1 MHKVWILEQFDNSAE
16 AHAQSTILNV
26 FSNRSS
32 AEAWRDRYIREEF
45 DIDNDFVGDL
55 EAEVP
60 DLEFSIHAY
69 YVLD

>member
-1 MHKVWILEQFDNSAE
+1 MHKVWILEQFDNSSE

-26 FSNRSS
+26 FSNRVS

-45 DIDNDFVGDL
+45 DIADDFVGDL
-55 EAEVP
+55 EAELP
-60 DLEFSIHAY
+60 GLEFSIHAY

>member
-1 MHKVWILEQFDNSAE
+1 MHKVWILEQTDHDADADVS
-16 AHAQSTILNV
+16 STILNV
-26 FSNRSS
+26 FSNRAS

-45 DIDNDFVGDL
+45 DIDNDFDGDL

-60 DLEFSIHAY
+60 DTEFSIHAY

>member
-1 MHKVWILEQFDNSAE
+1 VHKVWILEQFDNSAE

-26 FSNRSS
+26 FSNRAS
-32 AEAWRDRYIREEF
+32 ALAWRDRYIREEF
-45 DIDNDFVGDL
+45 DIADDFVGDL

>member
-1 MHKVWILEQFDNSAE
+1 MNKVYILEQFDHSLE
-16 AHAQSTILNV
+16 ADSQSTVLNV
-26 FSNRSS
+26 FRNRES

-45 DIDNDFVGDL
+45 DIDDNFAGDL

>member
-1 MHKVWILEQFDNSAE
+1 MNKVWILEQFDHNAE
-16 AHAQSTILNV
+16 ASAQSTILNV
-26 FSNRSS
+26 FTNRAS
-32 AEAWRDRYIREEF
+32 ALAWRDRYIREEF
-45 DIDNDFVGDL
+45 DIADDFDGDL

>member
-26 FSNRSS
+26 FSNRVS

-45 DIDNDFVGDL
+45 DIADDFVGDL

>member
-1 MHKVWILEQFDNSAE
+1 MNKVWILEQFDNSAE
-16 AHAQSTILNV
+16 EHAQSTILNV
-26 FSNRSS
+26 FSNRAS

-45 DIDNDFVGDL
+45 DIAADFTGDL

-60 DLEFSIHAY
+60 DLEFSIHVY

>member
-1 MHKVWILEQFDNSAE
+1 VHKVWILEQFDNSAE

-26 FSNRSS
+26 FSNRVS
-32 AEAWRDRYIREEF
+32 AEAWRDRYIQEEF
-45 DIDNDFVGDL
+45 DIADDFVGDL

>member
-1 MHKVWILEQFDNSAE
+1 MNKVWILEQFDHNAE
-16 AHAQSTILNV
+16 ASAQSTILNV
-26 FSNRSS
+26 FANRAS

-45 DIDNDFVGDL
+45 DIADDFDGDL

>member
-26 FSNRSS
+26 FSNRAS

-45 DIDNDFVGDL
+45 DIADDFVGDL
-55 EAEVP
+55 ETELP
-60 DLEFSIHAY
+60 GLEFSIHAY

>member
-26 FSNRSS
+26 FSNRVS
-32 AEAWRDRYIREEF
+32 AEAWRDRYIQEEF
-45 DIDNDFVGDL
+45 DIADDFVGDL

>member
-1 MHKVWILEQFDNSAE
+1 MNKVWILEQTDHDAD
-16 AHAQSTILNV
+16 ADVASTILNV
-26 FSNRSS
+26 FSNRAS
-32 AEAWRDRYIREEF
+32 AEAWRDRYICEEF
-45 DIDNDFVGDL
+45 DIDNDFDGDL

>member
-1 MHKVWILEQFDNSAE
+1 MNKVWILEQTDHDAD
-16 AHAQSTILNV
+16 ADVASTILNV
-26 FSNRSS
+26 FTNRAS

-45 DIDNDFVGDL
+45 DIDNDFDGDL

>member
-16 AHAQSTILNV
+16 EHAQSTILNV
-26 FSNRSS
+26 FSNRAS

-45 DIDNDFVGDL
+45 DIADDFAGDL

>member
-1 MHKVWILEQFDNSAE
+1 MHKVWILEQFDNSAK

-26 FSNRSS
+26 FSNRAS

-45 DIDNDFVGDL
+45 DIADDFVGDL

>member
-1 MHKVWILEQFDNSAE
+1 MNKVWILEQTDHDAD
-16 AHAQSTILNV
+16 ADVASTILNV
-26 FSNRSS
+26 FTNRAS
-32 AEAWRDRYIREEF
+32 ALAWRDRYIREEF
-45 DIDNDFVGDL
+45 DIADDFDGDL

>member
-1 MHKVWILEQFDNSAE
+1 VHKVWILEQFDNSAE

-26 FSNRSS
+26 FSNRAS

-45 DIDNDFVGDL
+45 DIADDFVGDL

>member
-26 FSNRSS
+26 FSNRAS

-45 DIDNDFVGDL
+45 DIADDFVGDL

>member
-1 MHKVWILEQFDNSAE
+1 MNKVWILEQFDHNAE
-16 AHAQSTILNV
+16 ASAQSTILNV
-26 FSNRSS
+26 FTNRAS
-32 AEAWRDRYIREEF
+32 AETWRDRYIREEF
-45 DIDNDFVGDL
+45 DIADDFAGDL

>member
-1 MHKVWILEQFDNSAE
+1 MHKVWILEQFDHNAE
-16 AHAQSTILNV
+16 ASAQSTILNV
-26 FSNRSS
+26 FSNRAS

>member
-1 MHKVWILEQFDNSAE
+1 VNKVYILEKFDHSEE
-16 AHAQSTILNV
+16 ADSQSTVLNV
-26 FSNRSS
+26 FRNRES

-45 DIDNDFVGDL
+45 DIDDDFAGDL

>member
-16 AHAQSTILNV
+16 EHAQSTILNV
-26 FSNRSS
+26 FSNRAS
-32 AEAWRDRYIREEF
+32 AEAWRDRYIQEEF
-45 DIDNDFVGDL
+45 GIEDDFDGDL
-55 EAEVP
+55 ATELP

>member
-1 MHKVWILEQFDNSAE
+1 MHKVWILEQTDHDADADVS
-16 AHAQSTILNV
+16 STILNV
-26 FSNRSS
+26 FSNRAS
-32 AEAWRDRYIREEF
+32 AEAWRDQYIREEF
-45 DIDNDFVGDL
+45 DIADDFVGDL